1 MKHVLGF
8 LAGTLVGVVL
18 CVVALYYNP
27 LADVR
32 ATSPLAISEQALID
46 LSYSAVPAES
56 IAFTNDG
63 ESKTPPHPETI
74 AELWE
79 PAIKRTKVLVT
90 LLSDRPG
97 STAGIGIKY
106 SSDSE
111 RTRLLASE
119 AMVDSAWHVYLPG
132 RGTFFID
139 QTENVW
145 SYLRNIV
152 IPARWNSAHNWR
164 GAWFGIVTAGP
175 GALGTA
181 WLTGGSG
188 QFADL
193 RAEVIEAWNAKAY
206 SAERGPVAM
215 SGSLT
220 IALPPSA
227 P

>member
-1 MKHVLGF
+1 MKYVLGF
-8 LAGTLVGVVL
+8 LAGTLIGAAL
-18 CVVALYYNP
+18 CVLALYYNP
-27 LADVR
+27 FADVR
-32 ATSPLAISEQALID
+32 ATSPLAIGEQPLVD
-46 LSYSAVPAES
+46 FTYSAVPAES

-63 ESKTPPHPETI
+63 ESAIPPHPETI

-79 PAIKRTKVLVT
+79 PAIQRTKVLVT

-97 STAGIGIKY
+97 SAVGIGIKY

-119 AMVDSAWHVYLPG
+119 AIIDSAWHVYLPG

-139 QTENVW
+139 QTENLW
-145 SYLRNIV
+145 SYLRHIV
-152 IPARWNSAHNWR
+152 IPARWNSADSWR

-181 WLTGGSG
+181 QLTGGSG
-188 QFADL
+188 RFADL
-193 RAEVIEAWNAKAY
+193 RAEVVEAWNAKAY
-206 SAERGPVAM
+206 SAELGPVAM